1 MDKETVSVKVDK
13 AVLDKVR
20 KHVKKTKQNIGG
32 FYDLAALDKIKSD
45 KMTEKIIK
53 SNSQSGKNKM

>member
-1 MDKETVSVKVDK
+1 MDKETVSVRLDK

-45 KMTEKIIK
+45 KMTEKNLK
-53 SNSQSGKNKM
+53 SNS